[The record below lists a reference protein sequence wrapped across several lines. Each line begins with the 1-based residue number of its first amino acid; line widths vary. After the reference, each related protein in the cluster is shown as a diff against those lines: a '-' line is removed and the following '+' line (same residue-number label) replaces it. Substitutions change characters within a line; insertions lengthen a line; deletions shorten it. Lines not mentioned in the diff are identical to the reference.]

1 MAEPGIGV
9 NQMSEDELLD
19 VMKSMMDIGWWGPL
33 EFNSNSGWE
42 ILQGYAAQMSAV
54 SSDVSILSREG
65 HVSYAKG
72 GAKASVTL
80 TFSRTNTTDLTL
92 EIGLPVFTEWG
103 TIFLTTNE
111 VSWSGGDSS
120 DKTVEALALR
130 EGYTYNVPADSIT
143 QLRRPTAKE
152 LGDTSLTVTNVSAV
166 TDGVTPMLDYI
177 VPNRGLTRLAGESDE
192 SLRKRFRTLR
202 DAKTPAAIKRAC
214 DIVFEPLGLTYTY
227 IEGHDKGM
235 FLSEAG
241 DTDHES
247 QGYVDVGSDS
257 SDPNKGLF
265 TRMLLSQ
272 DDSRRCFVIFVP
284 EVGALGEY
292 GVYCNESGD
301 TQPAP
306 KYNYIGET
314 GDDINSGFVDGSA
327 LERDNLYAELYRLM
341 EEKRA
346 PGIRFHIVHENYM
359 ELLDG

>member
-143 QLRRPTAKE
+143 ELRRPTSKE
-152 LGDTSLTVTNVSAV
+152 IGDSTLTVTNVSEA
-166 TDGVTPMLDYI
+166 TGGVTPMLDYI
-177 VPNRGLTRLAGESDE
+177 VPNRGIQRAFGESDE
-192 SLRKRFRTLR
+192 ALRKRFRTVR
-202 DAKTPAAIKRAC
+202 DAKVPGAIRRAVASVL
-214 DIVFEPLGLTYTY
+214 DPLGLTGTY
-227 IEGHDKGM
+227 IDGYDAGM
-235 FLSEAG
+235 FLGETGDVEHDMAG
-241 DTDHES
+241 
-247 QGYVDVGSDS
+247 YLDVGEDP
-257 SDPNKGLF
+257 SDPHKGNPELL
-265 TRMLLSQ
+265 LLSQ
-272 DDSRRCFVIFVP
+272 NDSRRCFFVIVP
-284 EVGALGEY
+284 QMTVSKEFGLFA
-292 GVYCNESGD
+292 NESGD

-306 KYNYIGET
+306 KYNALGET
-314 GDDINSGFVDGSA
+314 GDVTLSGFLDGYSIGIN
-327 LERDNLYAELYRLM
+327 ETFSELYELLDS
-341 EEKRA
+341 KRC
-346 PGIRFHIVHENYM
+346 PGIRFYLLGQNYLN
-359 ELLDG
+359 LLNS